1 MPSAFLSHRA
11 GPAFSHSPCPAAAAR
26 LGSGV
31 SFGQGTRLGADSPS
45 PGSGDAGRAPGLGDT
60 ERALHPS
67 AGNTALLAD
76 RGEHA
81 WLGKG
86 KPRHITETGAPSL
99 SLSLSRPRCGCGGG
113 GGAPAVSGP
122 PPSPRGGGP
131 PDPKGKALLPWPLFL
146 ERVPAAPGRDKGGEG
161 PLPPRPHCR
170 PGPTAG
176 PAHALAHGDKNE
188 RGYLVHPIPH
198 GLSDPHAHT
207 AGEAVGRC
215 CRRRVG
221 VHGTV
226 LAEGHRGRANG

>member
-11 GPAFSHSPCPAAAAR
+11 GPAFSHSPCPAAAPR

-99 SLSLSRPRCGCGGG
+99 SLSLPPALRLRRRRRRPRGLRPSALAPRRGTPKPEGESPPALAFVPGAGARGAGARQRRGGPIA
-113 GGAPAVSGP
+113 APA
-122 PPSPRGGGP
+122 
-131 PDPKGKALLPWPLFL
+131 
-146 ERVPAAPGRDKGGEG
+146 

-170 PGPTAG
+170 PRTCTRARRQQRAG
-176 PAHALAHGDKNE
+176 LPCSSHSPWLKRPA
-188 RGYLVHPIPH
+188 RP
-198 GLSDPHAHT
+198 
-207 AGEAVGRC
+207 
-215 CRRRVG
+215 
-221 VHGTV
+221 
-226 LAEGHRGRANG
+226 HRGRSRGPVLPAAGRRAWDSACRGAPGTG